1 MFNCSRVQ
9 RTNVRTFLSIV
20 KQTRWP
26 KAKCSEI
33 RFERLGSSFRQY
45 HVLFYGKTQFNDVS
59 LYHGL
64 QIKGDQLSDELRAYY
79 FLIDEISFAEIVGW
93 I

>member
-1 MFNCSRVQ
+1 MYNCSRVQ
-9 RTNVRTFLSIV
+9 RTNVRSFLSIV
-20 KQTRWP
+20 EQTRWP

-64 QIKGDQLSDELRAYY
+64 QISCDQLSDEL
-79 FLIDEISFAEIVGW
+79 LGCSL
-93 I
+93 

>member
-20 KQTRWP
+20 EQTRWP